1 MSLFIEPPHDPIAAF
16 DGWLQEAAVSE
27 PNDPNAMSLATV
39 GNYGMPNAR
48 MVLLKGHDAR
58 GFVFYTNLESQKG
71 GELAD
76 NAQAALCFHWKSLHR
91 QVRVQGP
98 ISAVSDA
105 EADAY
110 FNSRGRQS
118 RIGAWASQ
126 QSRPLANRAE
136 LEGVFAKIDAQYPDE
151 DIPRPP
157 HWSGRRITPLR
168 IEFWQDGDHRLHDRL
183 VFKRASAEAAW
194 ENERLYP

>member
-1 MSLFIEPPHDPIAAF
+1 MSLFANILTDPIAAF
-16 DGWLQEAAVSE
+16 DAWLKEAGAHE
-27 PNDPNAMSLATV
+27 PNDPNAMALSTV
-39 GNYGMPNAR
+39 STDGMPNVR

-76 NAQAALCFHWKSLHR
+76 TAKAALCFHWKSLHR

-98 ISAVSDA
+98 VSAVADD

-110 FNSRGRQS
+110 YQSRGRES

-126 QSRPLANRAE
+126 QSRPLADRAE
-136 LEGVFAKIDAQYPDE
+136 LEAAYAEMDAKYPGD

-157 HWSGRRITPLR
+157 HWSGCRITPLR

-183 VFKRASAEAAW
+183 VFKRASADANW
-194 ENERLYP
+194 EIERLYP

>member
-1 MSLFIEPPHDPIAAF
+1 MSLFETIPTDPMAAF
-16 DGWLQEAAVSE
+16 DGWLQEAAQTEV
-27 PNDPNAMSLATV
+27 NDPNAMSLATV
-39 GNYGMPNAR
+39 AADGMPNAR

-58 GFVFYTNLESQKG
+58 GFVFYTNLESRKG
-71 GELAD
+71 HELAE
-76 NAQAALCFHWKSLHR
+76 NAKAALCFHWKSLQR

-98 ISAVSDA
+98 ISAVADD

-110 FNSRGRQS
+110 YRSRGRQS

-126 QSRPLANRAE
+126 QSRPLADRAE
-136 LEGVFAKIDAQYPDE
+136 LEAAYAEMDEKYPGE

-168 IEFWQDGDHRLHDRL
+168 IEFWQDGAHRLHDRL
-183 VFKRASAEAAW
+183 VFKRDSADGAW
-194 ENERLYP
+194 QTERLYP

>member
-1 MSLFIEPPHDPIAAF
+1 MSLFIETPHDPIAAF
-16 DGWLQEAAVSE
+16 DGWLQEAGASE

-39 GNYGMPNAR
+39 DADGMPNAR

-58 GFVFYTNLESQKG
+58 GFVFYTNFKSQKG
-71 GELAD
+71 SELAD
-76 NAQAALCFHWKSLHR
+76 NAKAALCFHWKSLHR

-98 ISAVSDA
+98 ISTVSDA

-126 QSRPLANRAE
+126 QSRPLADRAE
-136 LEGVFAKIDAQYPDE
+136 LEAAFAKVEAQYPGD

-183 VFKRASAEAAW
+183 VFKRASADAAW
-194 ENERLYP
+194 ETERLYP

>member
-16 DGWLQEAAVSE
+16 DGWLQEAAASE

-39 GNYGMPNAR
+39 GADGMPNAR

-105 EADAY
+105 EVDVY

-126 QSRPLANRAE
+126 QSRPLADRAE
-136 LEGVFAKIDAQYPDE
+136 LEAAFAKIDAQYPDE

-157 HWSGRRITPLR
+157 HWSGRRISPLR

-183 VFKRASAEAAW
+183 VFKRASADAAW
-194 ENERLYP
+194 ETERLYP

>member
-16 DGWLQEAAVSE
+16 DGWLQEAAASE

-39 GNYGMPNAR
+39 GADGMPNAR

-126 QSRPLANRAE
+126 QSRPLAKRAE
-136 LEGVFAKIDAQYPDE
+136 LEAAFAKIDAQYPDE

-183 VFKRASAEAAW
+183 VFKRASADAAW
-194 ENERLYP
+194 ETERLYP

>member
-16 DGWLQEAAVSE
+16 DGWLQEAAASE

-39 GNYGMPNAR
+39 GADGMPNAR

-76 NAQAALCFHWKSLHR
+76 NAKAALCFHWKSLHR

-105 EADAY
+105 AADAY

-136 LEGVFAKIDAQYPDE
+136 LEAAFAKIDAQYPDE

-183 VFKRASAEAAW
+183 VFKRASADAAW
-194 ENERLYP
+194 ETERLYP

>member
-16 DGWLQEAAVSE
+16 DGWLQEAAASE

-39 GNYGMPNAR
+39 DADGMPNAR

-76 NAQAALCFHWKSLHR
+76 NAKAALCFHWKSLHR

-136 LEGVFAKIDAQYPDE
+136 LEAAFAKIDAQYPDE

-183 VFKRASAEAAW
+183 VFKRASADAAW
-194 ENERLYP
+194 ETERLYP

>member
-16 DGWLQEAAVSE
+16 DGWLQEAAASE

-39 GNYGMPNAR
+39 DADGMPNAR

-136 LEGVFAKIDAQYPDE
+136 LEAAFAKIDAQYPDE

>member
-16 DGWLQEAAVSE
+16 DGWLQEAAASE

-39 GNYGMPNAR
+39 GADGMPNAR

-110 FNSRGRQS
+110 YNSRGRQS

-126 QSRPLANRAE
+126 QSRPLADRAE
-136 LEGVFAKIDAQYPDE
+136 LEAAFAKIDAQYPDE

-157 HWSGRRITPLR
+157 HWSGRRISPLR

-183 VFKRASAEAAW
+183 VFKRASADAAW
-194 ENERLYP
+194 ETERLYP

>member
-16 DGWLQEAAVSE
+16 DGWLQEAAASE

-39 GNYGMPNAR
+39 GADGMPNAR

>member
-16 DGWLQEAAVSE
+16 DGWLQEAAASE

-39 GNYGMPNAR
+39 GADGMPNAR

-136 LEGVFAKIDAQYPDE
+136 LEAAFAKIDAQYPDE

-157 HWSGRRITPLR
+157 HWSGRRVTPLR

-183 VFKRASAEAAW
+183 VFKRASADAAW
-194 ENERLYP
+194 ETERLYP

>member
-1 MSLFIEPPHDPIAAF
+1 MSLFTDIPSDPIAAF
-16 DGWLQEAAVSE
+16 DGWLQEAAASE

-39 GNYGMPNAR
+39 GADGMPNAR

-126 QSRPLANRAE
+126 QSRPLADRAE
-136 LEGVFAKIDAQYPDE
+136 LEAAFAKIDAQYPDE

-157 HWSGRRITPLR
+157 HWSGRCISPLR

-183 VFKRASAEAAW
+183 VFKRASADAAW
-194 ENERLYP
+194 ETERLYP